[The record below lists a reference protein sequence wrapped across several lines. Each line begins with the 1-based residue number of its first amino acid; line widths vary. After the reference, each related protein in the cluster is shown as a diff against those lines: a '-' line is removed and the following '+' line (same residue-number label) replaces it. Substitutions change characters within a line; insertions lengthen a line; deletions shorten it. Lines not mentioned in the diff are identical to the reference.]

1 MMDPWLP
8 VIHPAMEDGA
18 LTKPVAVVACVAMA
32 SFYVGILYAPTLI
45 LRLPP
50 PSSYKIFLIRRFI
63 CAVISS
69 VASVVVS
76 ALLLPIKSRE
86 ASYLFG
92 VYGIRT
98 DHIWQ
103 ALLFPLSLTALMYAG
118 SLTLKS
124 LLLMNSLR
132 EDMNCSGGL
141 SFDYIK
147 SISQEVVASMRS
159 IASNVLHWRNYV
171 VAPVTEELVFRA
183 CMIPLLLCGGFQKYT
198 VIFLCPIFFSLSH
211 LNHLMDVYIK
221 QKNNW
226 IRASM
231 VIGLQ
236 LGYTVVFGSYASFL
250 FIQTGH
256 FLAPVVAHVFCN
268 IMGLPVLVS
277 PGKGIISVAF
287 LTGMLGFLW
296 LLFPITN
303 SGLYNDR
310 TDSCRCWQG
319 FCSGN

>member
-1 MMDPWLP
+1 
-8 VIHPAMEDGA
+8 MEDGA

-32 SFYVGILYAPTLI
+32 SFFVGILYAPTLI

-50 PSSYKIFLIRRFI
+50 PSSYEIFLIRRFI
-63 CAVISS
+63 CAAISS

-103 ALLFPLSLTALMYAG
+103 ALVFPLSLTALMYAG

-124 LLLMNSLR
+124 LLLINSLR

-183 CMIPLLLCGGFQKYT
+183 CMVPLLLCGGFQKYT

-211 LNHLMDVYIK
+211 LSHLMDVYIK

-226 IRASM
+226 IRASK

-287 LTGMLGFLW
+287 LAGMLGFLW

-303 SGLYNDR
+303 SALYNDR
-310 TDSCRCWQG
+310 TDNCRCWQG
-319 FCSGN
+319 YCSGN